1 MKFKKV
7 HLLNN
12 KNLVMSL
19 SAIVYLSLPVVS
31 VQAQEGDALWIKS
44 YGGSVT
50 ESLIPITKT
59 SDGGFISAGYTYSA
73 DGDISTNK
81 GMADFLLAK
90 FDSEGNKLWMKSY
103 GGSKLDYFYGV
114 KPTTDGG
121 YIAAGFSSSSD
132 FDIPGNKGNEDM
144 IIAKFDSTGNK
155 EWIKNY
161 GGTATDYLYDVVQIP
176 NGDYIAIGYSYST
189 NGDITSNKGSF
200 DAIMA
205 RFDSNGNKVWIKN
218 IGGSKQEAF
227 NSINLTKDG
236 NLILAAESSSSNGEL
251 LGTRGYADM
260 VFAKYDYNGNQIWA
274 KSYGGNR
281 NDYFSYAVEA
291 SDGGFVGVGYSDST
305 TGDLSSLNKGGVDAT
320 IIKVDKNGNK
330 IWMKSLGGT
339 GSDTFYS
346 VVETPD
352 GGYIANGSTTSPAGG
367 DIPAINGVSD
377 ALVVKYDSNGNVV
390 WKKAIGGTAGDNA
403 QYSTMTNTGDYLFT
417 GATYSPEYIQRG
429 GFADAMLLK
438 VEGDHTPPAEVTNL
452 GEIHNHNSITL
463 NWTNP
468 IDKYFDHVNIYR
480 DGILVVSVDDNFFF
494 ESGLNDGTDYDYRI
508 TTVDQ
513 FGNESTGTM
522 LHFKTTDVT
531 APAIPVVREAAGK
544 DGTIQIS
551 WATNVEPDFLGYNV
565 YINGLKQNSIPIQDN
580 HYQLNGL
587 NSGET
592 YQISITALDTSNN
605 ESPLSEVID
614 AYVFDTIA
622 PNRPT
627 LSILSYN
634 ALERKL
640 NLKIENNDPD
650 AFGTNLYINGTLYNS
665 SLIQDNTVALDLLP
679 GIYSFSATSL
689 DQYLNES
696 SLSQSIELVVDGTP
710 PEIPSQI
717 RAEGKNK
724 IMKINWN
731 SNSEADLAGYNVYL
745 NGVKQNSSLVK
756 GTYYEISGLEDGV
769 TYQVSVSSM
778 DTSNNESVQSDSID
792 VEIIDTIAPN
802 PPSISIANFNSDT
815 QQLSIKLMA
824 NGMDTIG
831 FNLYLNDAKNNTEL
845 IKEQNS
851 LVTLAP
857 GTYQIAA
864 TAIDAYGNE
873 SILSSVLTYTVEEK
887 ETGTPQPVPSQYVDN
902 IIESIKNR
910 KNQVTGKAL
919 EFVKP
924 VQENRDE
931 LEKDLTTQIELPK
944 KIKYVIDEHSESGGE
959 NVSTDKEE
967 ASAGTQ
973 NKVSISTPKSLETKT
988 TSNRSAIV
996 SEENEDS
1003 VTNKSDVGTSMPS
1016 NYIDKNVTDSSND
1029 ENSGTIDSKKKSTVA
1044 STPIKDGA
1052 KDSKLILWASIGI
1065 SVLCLG
1071 AISLLITKILKI
1083 KS

>member
-1 MKFKKV
+1 MKFKKN

-12 KNLVMSL
+12 KSLAMSL
-19 SAIVYLSLPVVS
+19 SAIVCLSLPVVS

-50 ESLIPITKT
+50 ESLIPIAKT
-59 SDGGFISAGYTYSA
+59 SDGGFITAGYTYSA

-132 FDIPGNKGNEDM
+132 NDIPANKGNEDM

-155 EWIKNY
+155 EWIRNY
-161 GGTATDYLYDVVQIP
+161 GGTATDYFYDVVQIP
-176 NGDYIAIGYSYST
+176 NGDYIAVGYSYST

-205 RFDSNGNKVWIKN
+205 RFDSNGNKVWMKN

-236 NLILAAESSSSNGEL
+236 NLILASESSSSNGEL

-260 VFAKYDYNGNQIWA
+260 IFAKYDYNGNQIWA

-281 NDYFSYAVEA
+281 NDYFSYAVET

-377 ALVVKYDSNGNVV
+377 VLVVKYDSNGNVV

-403 QYSTMTNTGDYLFT
+403 QYSAMTNTGDYLFT

-438 VEGDHTPPAEVTNL
+438 VEGDHTPPVEVANL
-452 GEIHNHNSITL
+452 GEMHNHNSITL
-463 NWTNP
+463 TWTNP
-468 IDKYFDHVNIYR
+468 TEKYFDHVNVYR
-480 DGILVVSVDDNFFF
+480 EGVLVQSVNSNFFS
-494 ESGLNDGTDYDYRI
+494 EIGLIDGTNYDYRI
-508 TTVDQ
+508 STVDR
-513 FGNESTGTM
+513 FGNESIGTM
-522 LHFKTTDVT
+522 LHIKTIDIT
-531 APAIPVVREAAGK
+531 APAIPVDREAVGK

-551 WATNVEPDFLGYNV
+551 WATNAEPDFLGYNIYV
-565 YINGLKQNSIPIQDN
+565 NGVKQNSIPIQDN
-580 HYQLNGL
+580 HYQINGL

-622 PNRPT
+622 PNSPT

-634 ALERKL
+634 VPERKL
-640 NLKIENNDPD
+640 TLKIENNDSET
-650 AFGTNLYINGTLYNS
+650 FGNNLYINGSLYNT
-665 SLIQDNTVALDLLP
+665 SLIQEQTVTLDVFP
-679 GIYSFSATSL
+679 GVYNFSATAL
-689 DQYLNES
+689 DQFLNES
-696 SLSQSIELVVDGTP
+696 SLSQPIELVVDGTP
-710 PEIPSQI
+710 PEIPTNI
-717 RAEGKNK
+717 TAEGKNK
-724 IMKINWN
+724 TIKINWD
-731 SNSEADLAGYNVYL
+731 SNNDVDLAGYNVYL
-745 NGVKQNSSLVK
+745 NEVKQNSSLID
-756 GTYYEISGLEDGV
+756 GTYYEIPGVEDGE
-769 TYQVSVSSM
+769 TYQVSVSSI
-778 DTSNNESVQSDSID
+778 DTSNNESAQSNSFD
-792 VEIIDTIAPN
+792 VKVIDTIAPN
-802 PPSISIANFNSDT
+802 PPNITITNYNPET
-815 QQLSIKLMA
+815 QQLNIKLMT
-824 NGMDTIG
+824 NDMDTTG
-831 FNLYLNDAKNNTEL
+831 FNLYLNDVKNNSVL
-845 IKEQNS
+845 IKGQDS
-851 LVTLAP
+851 LVTLTP
-857 GTYQIAA
+857 GTYRIAA
-864 TAIDAYGNE
+864 TAVDDFGNE
-873 SILSSVLTYTVEEK
+873 SISSSVLTFTVEEK
-887 ETGTPQPVPSQYVDN
+887 KTDTPTNIDK

-910 KNQVTGKAL
+910 KNQITGKAL
-919 EFVKP
+919 ELTKTVQDTDDDSSEDTPAP
-924 VQENRDE
+924 VEQ
-931 LEKDLTTQIELPK
+931 PK
-944 KIKYVIDEHSESGGE
+944 KIKYVVDEQAEHTKGE
-959 NVSTDKEE
+959 NALNNKE
-967 ASAGTQ
+967 ATSGTQ
-973 NKVSISTPKSLETKT
+973 NKVSISTPKNLETKT
-988 TSNRSAIV
+988 TGNKSANI
-996 SEENEDS
+996 SEEEEDS
-1003 VTNKSDVGTSMPS
+1003 ANNKTSVS
-1016 NYIDKNVTDSSND
+1016 ATTYSSYTKKVDTTSLNKDSSIN
-1029 ENSGTIDSKKKSTVA
+1029 TDSKKKSTVT
-1044 STPIKDGA
+1044 STSKTDNQT
-1052 KDSKLILWASIGI
+1052 DSKWILWASIGI

-1071 AISLLITKILKI
+1071 AISFLVAKIFKTKP
-1083 KS
+1083 